1 MEIRLEN
8 VSKSYDRPVL
18 KDLNIRF
25 ESGKLYVIKGVSGCG
40 KTTLL
45 NIIGGVEKEYE
56 GRMVCEPQ
64 KLRSAYIFQRSLL
77 LSALTVRENLE
88 LIRENADAVKEQAE
102 ALGIG
107 SLLDKLPGTIS
118 GGERQRA
125 AIERALLREPQ
136 LLLADE
142 PTASLDDENSRK
154 IAERIAALKREDR
167 IVIAATHEDYFDEY
181 ADEILQLHYGV
192 ITQVK

>member
-18 KDLNIRF
+18 KSLNYHF
-25 ESGKLYVIKGVSGCG
+25 ESGRLYVIKGVSGCG
-40 KTTLL
+40 KSTLL
-45 NIIGGVEKEYE
+45 SIIGGVEKEYD
-56 GRMVCEPQ
+56 GRVMYDPP

-77 LSALTVRENLE
+77 LASLTVRENLQ
-88 LIRENADAVKEQAE
+88 LICWDAEKVNEHAE
-102 ALGIG
+102 MLGIRD
-107 SLLDKLPGTIS
+107 LLDKLPGTLS

-142 PTASLDDENSRK
+142 PTASLDDANSRK
-154 IAERIAALKREDR
+154 IAEMMYYYSKR
-167 IVIAATHEDYFDEY
+167 VTS
-181 ADEILQLHYGV
+181 
-192 ITQVK
+192 